1 MKRAG
6 IADLD
11 RRLVLEAPRDV
22 PDDIGGVVRTWEF
35 VDVVWARVY
44 SLSGARRF
52 EGEREE
58 SATTHAITIRW
69 RPDITGAMRL
79 RDGTRIY
86 AILAAAD
93 GDDRRRTLNCRCI
106 ETN

>member
-6 IADLD
+6 IGDLD

-22 PDDIGGVVRTWEF
+22 PDDIGGVVRAWEF

-44 SLSGARRF
+44 LLSGARRF

-58 SATTHAITIRW
+58 STTTHAITIRW
-69 RPDITGAMRL
+69 RQDVTGAMRL

-106 ETN
+106 EIN